1 MGNRVSIPEN
11 HLRIY
16 KNVLAIQSTETR
28 LQMIE
33 TILGSPEI
41 VSSMKAAGIYGHI
54 LQFRA
59 TGGRT
64 VLPGERRVVANTEES
79 RLVLHNGGVGGGGGG
94 VSVGGGGTQM
104 TQRYGYGDTVG
115 QVDQKGNE
123 RALSYFTQCLR
134 VLGLDDEAELS
145 EDVLKKAYKT
155 AGRKAHPDK
164 GGSEA
169 QFEAVTRAYAYL
181 MDILKRIHGGRTK
194 AGVVENP
201 QLMAA
206 QRSVEAD
213 KWKHVEPVKLNPKNL
228 DMNAFNTMFE
238 KTKIPSPDDDGYGD
252 WLRTEGGAG
261 NSGPKFSGKFNRE
274 VFNSVFEESS
284 RGGGGGGG
292 NTLAVVQPQ
301 ALTMAPMMGGELG
314 VERHD
319 SYTAPANA
327 AVHYTDLKQAYTTEN
342 VFSHQVAG
350 VQVAERTIKQ
360 LEAERGRAPDP
371 MSAEEARAVAEAEAM
386 ASARENARQARM
398 KQQAT
403 MENDYFERMKRLVIR
418 NE

>member
-1 MGNRVSIPEN
+1 
-11 HLRIY
+11 
-16 KNVLAIQSTETR
+16 
-28 LQMIE
+28 MIE

-79 RLVLHNGGVGGGGGG
+79 RLVLHTENTL
-94 VSVGGGGTQM
+94 TQK
-104 TQRYGYGDTVG
+104 YGYGEGRAGGNT
-115 QVDQKGNE
+115 VDQKGNE

-284 RGGGGGGG
+284 RGGGGG

>member
-79 RLVLHNGGVGGGGGG
+79 RLVLHTENTL
-94 VSVGGGGTQM
+94 TQK
-104 TQRYGYGDTVG
+104 YGYGEGRAGGNT
-115 QVDQKGNE
+115 VDQKGNE

-284 RGGGGGGG
+284 RGGGGG